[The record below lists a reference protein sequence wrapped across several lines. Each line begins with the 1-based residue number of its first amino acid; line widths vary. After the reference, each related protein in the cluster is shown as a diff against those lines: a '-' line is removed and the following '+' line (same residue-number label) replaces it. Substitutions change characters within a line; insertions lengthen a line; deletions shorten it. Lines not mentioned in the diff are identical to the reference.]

1 MLKLSVKDG
10 PNLPTGW
17 ETVTIT
23 KAVDGE
29 HIVETEDGEHKGTR
43 YIDLFF
49 EGLPENLNC
58 RLWSRL
64 NEDTGEDFG
73 IGNVFRFTNAGVTD
87 NGEGMLD
94 IDDNV
99 NHLHGKKAQI
109 LFYINQNGY
118 TDAAPR
124 IVPTTDSGIEI
135 AKIDALKA
143 KAESWVRNKISGTH
157 TNGSVTST
165 ATTEEAVPF

>member
-29 HIVETEDGEHKGTR
+29 HEGTR
-43 YIDLFF
+43 WIDLFF

-58 RLWSRL
+58 RLWSRV
-64 NEDTGEDFG
+64 NESTGEDFG

-87 NGEGMLD
+87 DGEGVLN

-99 NHLHGKKAQI
+99 RHLHGKKAQI
-109 LFYINQNGY
+109 LFYLNHNGY

-124 IVPTTDSGIEI
+124 IVPTTNSGIET

-143 KAESWVRNKISGTH
+143 KAESWVRNKIGSAH
-157 TNGSVTST
+157 ANGSVTSP